1 VKRLLGRI
9 VHNWPLKLGAVA
21 LASLMYGGLA
31 LSQNT
36 QTYPG
41 VIPVRPINQPPNT
54 FLLTPPAQVTAVRY
68 FAPNGVPVAAN
79 SFVATVDL
87 SGVEANGEFVTVR
100 IEVKPLD
107 ERIRVLGF
115 DPALTSVQLDPIID
129 KAVPVKV
136 ERGAVP
142 DGLTLGPTT
151 VDPET
156 VTVSGPQSVVVNV
169 EAARAVVIVQTTGI
183 DIDQDVP
190 LVPIDKLGNALSPLE
205 VTPPTARVVVP
216 VFSDRQSRT
225 LPVNPIITGTPAAG
239 FEVESVAV
247 QPQVVLVAGDADQLA
262 QLTRVDTDPIPM
274 TGVSANET
282 VKVGLAL
289 PTGVVAVGDETIM
302 VSIKIRPVTAT
313 RTFSAGLRLVGARS
327 DLSYTLATDRVL
339 VTIGGSTAE
348 LDRLAGAT
356 LAMDLDVAGLKAG
369 THQVPV
375 TANLPAGTTLVSVTP
390 ASVGVTITDIAAASV
405 PPPPSSSSSPLPPP
419 PPSPSPSGG

>member
-1 VKRLLGRI
+1 MKRLVSRI
-9 VHNWPLKLGAVA
+9 VHNWPLKLGAIA

-41 VIPVRPINQPPNT
+41 VIPVRPVNQPANT

-87 SGVEANGEFVTVR
+87 SGVPANGEYVTVR

-107 ERIRVLGF
+107 ERIRVLGY

-129 KAVPVKV
+129 KQVPVKV
-136 ERGAVP
+136 EHGAVP
-142 DGLTLGPTT
+142 DGLTLGPTN

-169 EAARAVVIVQTTGI
+169 EAARAVVIVQSTGI

-190 LVPIDKLGNALSPLE
+190 LVPIDKVGNALSPLD
-205 VTPPTARVVVP
+205 VTPPTARVVIP

-239 FEVESVAV
+239 FEIESVTV
-247 QPQVVLVAGDADQLA
+247 QPQVALVAGDADQLA
-262 QLTRVDTDPIPM
+262 QLTQVDTDPIPM
-274 TGVSANET
+274 TGVSADVIVEI
-282 VKVGLAL
+282 GLAL
-289 PTGVVAVGDETIM
+289 PIGVVAVGDETIQ
-302 VSIKIRPVTAT
+302 VSVAIRPVTAT

-327 DLSYTLATDRVL
+327 DLTYALATDRVL
-339 VTIGGSTAE
+339 VTIGGSTAD
-348 LDRLAGAT
+348 LDRLVGAT
-356 LAMDLDVAGLKAG
+356 LVMDLDVAGLKAG
-369 THQVPV
+369 VHDVPV
-375 TANLPAGTTLVSVTP
+375 TANLPAGTTLVSVSP
-390 ASVGVTITDIAAASV
+390 ASVKVTITDAASSEPPASAPPDV
-405 PPPPSSSSSPLPPP
+405 PS
-419 PPSPSPSGG
+419 PSPSPSGS